1 MHITKVLTLFQG
13 RWRASKCEEQ
23 RNYICGKKYTAVEDC
38 PLENLPPNT
47 ELRNE
52 TCQKNVPGWRGSA
65 CGLQC
70 KPGFFMMPVETGA
83 KIPKKIR
90 ATCVKPRRLD
100 TYSWII
106 KSKVSFVC
114 QQDCPYPH
122 GQPNASVKF
131 VERSWFS
138 DNQGKNFTNTALL
151 VIVNFQSKNPVNG
164 WTSRLTFH
172 GGNITDIEFSSY
184 SANLIQKDPI
194 TSSVV
199 FSSNNFNANQ
209 KGVFAYLLRV
219 VQPAEKDI
227 LSDQKNLDEFQYQ
240 WDPVED
246 SMVTTYYIEG
256 QIDQPID
263 LSCGAPPTKSF

>member
-1 MHITKVLTLFQG
+1 
-13 RWRASKCEEQ
+13 
-23 RNYICGKKYTAVEDC
+23 
-38 PLENLPPNT
+38 
-47 ELRNE
+47 
-52 TCQKNVPGWRGSA
+52 
-65 CGLQC
+65 
-70 KPGFFMMPVETGA
+70 MMPVETGA

-131 VERSWFS
+131 VERSW
-138 DNQGKNFTNTALL
+138 DTKTNTTNTALL

-172 GGNITDIEFSSY
+172 GGNITDVEFSSY
-184 SANLIQKDPI
+184 SAKLIQKDVM

-199 FSSNNFNANQ
+199 FTSNEFNAEQ

-219 VQPAEKDI
+219 VQPATSDI
-227 LSDQKNLDEFQYQ
+227 LSDEKNLDEFQYQ

-246 SMVTTYYIEG
+246 SMVTTFYIEG
-256 QIDQPID
+256 QIEGPID
-263 LSCGAPPTKSF
+263 MSCGAPPQRKF

>member
-1 MHITKVLTLFQG
+1 
-13 RWRASKCEEQ
+13 
-23 RNYICGKKYTAVEDC
+23 
-38 PLENLPPNT
+38 
-47 ELRNE
+47 
-52 TCQKNVPGWRGSA
+52 
-65 CGLQC
+65 
-70 KPGFFMMPVETGA
+70 MPVETGA

-172 GGNITDIEFSSY
+172 GGNITDVEFSSY